1 MEGGEGRAR
10 ARGMRDVQGRAA
22 GPTALRRVRLWKRKA
37 KRFHYHHGMK
47 IHPETSPEVE
57 ATGVWAGGVCVR
69 LSATIVPPLQG
80 ASQPTRAEY
89 RCNWQSY
96 LDTGL
101 V

>member
-22 GPTALRRVRLWKRKA
+22 GPTALRRVRLRKRKA

-57 ATGVWAGGVCVR
+57 TTGVWAGGVCVR